1 MWVGDRPASDPTE
14 RAHLRI
20 ELTQPRQGLHV
31 SWFLLAKCWEERRP
45 GPAQCEEQLTGFLSS
60 ALLCSDPGYGTQ
72 DKTDLSTNPYSA
84 MRQSQDSLPRGDGAK
99 MEWKCPRKNSTGQQ
113 WVRRP
118 HCWTLTTGAPGPSQS
133 PVPGEWD
140 TVGTVKTTP
149 HKPLSACFLISK
161 TNKQKKRKNNY
172 CEYILHLY
180 ITNRVCS

>member
-1 MWVGDRPASDPTE
+1 MSHGSYLQSAGRKEGQDQLSAKSSSQAFSARPFCVQILAMG
-14 RAHLRI
+14 
-20 ELTQPRQGLHV
+20 PR
-31 SWFLLAKCWEERRP
+31 
-45 GPAQCEEQLTGFLSS
+45 
-60 ALLCSDPGYGTQ
+60 
-72 DKTDLSTNPYSA
+72 TDLSTNPYSA
-84 MRQSQDSLPRGDGAK
+84 MRQSQESLPRGDGAK
-99 MEWKCPRKNSTGQQ
+99 VEWKCPRKNSTGQQ
-113 WVRRP
+113 WVCRP

-140 TVGTVKTTP
+140 TVSTVKTTP